1 MRVLLA
7 STHDD
12 DDVLCSNVTCGL
24 IVSWMCVRSQAAL
37 RFLASRRSFSSLRRC
52 FSSAA
57 SLSSVRALDDPL

>member
-37 RFLASRRSFSSLRRC
+37 RFLASRRSFSFKDVCLPE
-52 FSSAA
+52 SSC
-57 SLSSVRALDDPL
+57 SPDIL